1 MSSFKRKLATV
12 AVVLVTLVGG
22 AELLLRRAV
31 PHCAVTPFRNS
42 DVPGLMAELRPGFET
57 LYRGHVVRTNSE
69 GYRGPEWP
77 EPREGALRVALVGD
91 SFTFGNAVA
100 FEDTLGVGLAA
111 ALDGRG
117 VDADVLNLGV
127 PGYAAENVAAVV
139 EHRALAHEP
148 DVVVYVFFAND
159 VEPPLVEREIPP
171 DAEID
176 AMFGFPLRS
185 ALAQWT
191 LVMVKRAASK
201 VGVQL
206 GSKTAEDWEAI
217 YDDGGRDRYLSA
229 LERMKASCDAAGVRL
244 VVAVFPFLTRL
255 DLSPTGP
262 LERRAIEDAE
272 ALGIEVVPLVEAF
285 EGEGDL
291 TRYRASV
298 FDSHPSGEG
307 HRRAAGWL
315 AMALDRR

>member
-1 MSSFKRKLATV
+1 MSSSKRKLATV
-12 AVVLVTLVGG
+12 AVVSAVVLGG
-22 AELLLRRAV
+22 AELLLRRHV
-31 PHCAVTPFRNS
+31 PHCSVTPFRNS

-57 LYRGHVVRTNSE
+57 LYRGHDVRINGE
-69 GYRGPEWP
+69 GYRGPGWP
-77 EPREGALRVALVGD
+77 APREGVMRVALVGD

-100 FEDTLGVGLAA
+100 FEDTLGVGLEA
-111 ALDGRG
+111 ALEERG
-117 VDADVLNLGV
+117 VDADVLNMGV

-139 EHRALAHEP
+139 EHRALGYGP

-176 AMFGFPLRS
+176 AMHGFPLRS

-191 LVMVKRAASK
+191 LVMVKRAALGF
-201 VGVQL
+201 GVQL

-217 YDDGGRDRYLSA
+217 YDSGGRDRYLSA
-229 LERMKASCDAAGVRL
+229 LERMRATCDAAGVRF

-262 LERRAIEDAE
+262 VERRAIEDAE
-272 ALGIEVVPLVEAF
+272 ALGIDVVPLVEAF
-285 EGEGDL
+285 GDEGDL

-307 HRRAAGWL
+307 HRRAAAWL
-315 AMALDRR
+315 AMALERR